1 MNSSEIR
8 AEAGVRVYATVWVA
22 LMLATAATVTAAS
35 IHLPKVAI
43 IVCLGIAAF
52 KSTLVL
58 LYFMHLRY
66 ENRLVI
72 KLAVP
77 IAVIVLAIF
86 IGLTFSD
93 VITR

>member
-1 MNSSEIR
+1 MNSSESR
-8 AEAGVRVYATVWVA
+8 TEAGVRVYATVWAA
-22 LMLATAATVTAAS
+22 LILATAATVTAAS
-35 IHLPKVAI
+35 LHLPKIAI

-66 ENRLVI
+66 ESRLVI

-77 IAVIVLAIF
+77 IAVVVLAIF
-86 IGLTFSD
+86 IGGTFSD
-93 VITR
+93 VFTR